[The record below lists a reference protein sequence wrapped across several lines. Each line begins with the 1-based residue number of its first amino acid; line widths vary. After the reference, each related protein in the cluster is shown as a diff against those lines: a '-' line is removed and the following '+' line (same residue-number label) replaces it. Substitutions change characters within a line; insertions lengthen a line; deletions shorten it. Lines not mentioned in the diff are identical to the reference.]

1 MQDGDTSNLNI
12 EQLGDYEYMKSFLEM
27 KEAGNLDPEDPAFM
41 TGIGLYTVFGDPKG
55 SYAAIDKMVENN
67 QFIPSAYNSLP
78 TEKMAENSATL
89 KKLTVETIAKII
101 TGESVDSYDTFIE
114 TWYALGGQ
122 DVIDDAQAWADA
134 N

>member
-1 MQDGDTSNLNI
+1 M
-12 EQLGDYEYMKSFLEM
+12 
-27 KEAGNLDPEDPAFM
+27 
-41 TGIGLYTVFGDPKG
+41 FGDPKG